1 MKVKTQTA
9 PKTKFVLIDAQLQQN
24 NFEVANAYSMITK
37 SAIELLQRFELT
49 KYRTWIN
56 VEHCKNTK
64 QQNTQLVREW
74 VSFFW
79 NITLSNSKEGK
90 SFIFISIDETA
101 IEKFGNGLTNLLLRR
116 AFLLTQSTDNGL
128 NIEYA
133 LRVNYMPMDVHNFF
147 YRRLVDGET
156 DIVSIFTEEH
166 LKTN

>member
-1 MKVKTQTA
+1 MKAKTQTA

-24 NFEVANAYSMITK
+24 NYEVENAYSMITK
-37 SAIELLQRFELT
+37 SAIELLRRFEVA
-49 KYRTWIN
+49 KYRSWIN

-90 SFIFISIDETA
+90 AYIFISIDETA
-101 IEKFGNGLTNLLLRR
+101 IEKFGNGLTNLLLRK
-116 AFLLTQSTDNGL
+116 AFHLTQSAVDGL

-147 YRRLVDGET
+147 YKRLVDGET
-156 DIVSIFTEEH
+156 DIVSIYTEDH
-166 LKTN
+166 KPI